1 MGFFKSTTTSNG
13 SEGGGDFT
21 APAGVYKCKLS
32 DVQVTQTTKFQST
45 EMVDQY
51 QWDFETTEVG
61 NSKGEPFRFRKWT
74 GTVYGP
80 DKAKLTI
87 LMDGMLGKRYT
98 AEEFQALDDNLLF
111 DGEYNVVISQYTNSA
126 GYARNQVES
135 VKRYEPQAA
144 AKIQPLAK
152 QTQIQTDDIP
162 DPFEDEMPADAT
174 AGVPDVPSRT
184 RRFGKQA

>member
-1 MGFFKSTTTSNG
+1 MGFFKNTNTSTG

-21 APAGVYKCKLS
+21 APAGVYKCKLA

-61 NSKGEPFRFRKWT
+61 NSKSEPFRFRKWT

-126 GYARNQVES
+126 GYARNSVES
-135 VKRYEPQAA
+135 VKRYEPQAT
-144 AKIQPLAK
+144 AKIQPLQKAAV
-152 QTQIQTDDIP
+152 QTDDIP
-162 DPFEDEMPADAT
+162 DPFADEMIADAT
-174 AGVPDVPSRT
+174 AGIPEPASRT